1 MAAKIPAREQFS
13 TSPHVK
19 EGRHQMRSG
28 DSLYINPIVLAG
40 RGEGALTEQWH
51 LKIYRFFMKITYVTN
66 GLNLSGY

>member
-40 RGEGALTEQWH
+40 GGGGGGGVDRTMAP
-51 LKIYRFFMKITYVTN
+51 KNISFFTWKSHM
-66 GLNLSGY
+66 